1 MAMIDVIKRVSIAAV
16 DSTNPVTIAYGTV
29 TSTSPF
35 EVLVDQRFTLPEEV
49 LVIPEYA
56 SKLNLV
62 NGDKILMLRVQGGQN
77 FVVLDRLVNP

>member
-1 MAMIDVIKRVSIAAV
+1 MAMIDAIKRMAIEAV
-16 DSTNPVTIAYGTV
+16 DAANPVTIAYGTV

-62 NGDKILMLRVQGGQN
+62 NGDNVLMLRVQGGQN